1 MNDKVLTRR
10 WDWILWLTLSFGL
23 VATVVGFLRY
33 RLRQSRRQQKSLPA
47 DLALDLQKLQGLS
60 ESEAI
65 SRHSPMLAQKR
76 EQESKKVRRDIWRSR
91 TFSIFN
97 LSLICL
103 AAVRALFGDPVGA
116 WLTFG
121 VLVLNVG
128 VNVTQQMVATRQLEK
143 LMELARPLATVIRDG
158 RARTAKVDEIVT
170 GDLLVI
176 GPGDEFLASGELLIG
191 RPKVVGEMTLSGNR
205 AARYRGR
212 GDLIPAGSYC
222 IEGRAAYRVTAM
234 PDDLGTKRWT
244 PVQKKAELTPLQHI
258 ITRILHILLVI
269 VGIFLVLLLLEWINS
284 PLLSLVFESKYRA
297 AASII
302 FSISA
307 SGLFFL
313 IVASYALGSARLGG
327 VGALIRQSQA
337 VESLAQVSVLCI
349 SKAGALTS
357 AQVRLDM
364 FPSLEGVPSL
374 VENRT
379 RHIIGD
385 LAHSAP
391 MDNFYLQAL
400 ADNFIGSK
408 RPVEQ
413 AAWFLSAFGWGAVT
427 FSEADIEGTYVI
439 GEPTILQPHLVSLQV
454 ANKEETSTE
463 DESST
468 KIEASSAK
476 VDLRLRR
483 QIRRLGRFFRRND
496 EKKHEYADDAVAVM
510 GSTLVDEADQPG
522 SSWQESGPAAPSDG
536 DTSKDPA
543 ADRGNI
549 FQGLRLRLDKF
560 RKPAQDLEAEEVQD
574 LEPDQTLPRLLFAYT
589 PESRALFDNEGR
601 PRLPNELTPLCTLT
615 FEEQIQSQSVEVVR
629 TFTKSGINVKI
640 LTSEDPERLIAATEQ
655 LGLTGDEP
663 APQAVISGLQLA
675 KMNGS
680 QFDRA
685 IKGATV
691 LGQLTPEQKG
701 DVVRSLRRI
710 DEQVAMVGDRVDDVP
725 AMEAASLSISLRSS
739 SQAALST
746 ADIVLLEDSLQ
757 VLPTVMQQGQR
768 IVNGLLDIL
777 KISLTQIGYILLLI
791 MLMAITSRRF
801 FYYNA
806 AQGGVIGIITVTLP
820 SVGLVL
826 WSSAK
831 ALPLQ
836 YMRSRLMHFV
846 VPAVLTMTMAT
857 LAINQ
862 IVGREDINTPYSQLA
877 VTYGLILMSLLL
889 VVFVQPPTRFWVGGD
904 VLSRDRRIIFMVIL
918 LFLVFIVVTY
928 IPQTQEWFHLGPLTD
943 ARDYAVIVAVS
954 VAWVLFIRAFWR
966 APWLR
971 RRAGI
976 LPNSSDR
983 NTGLSQQ

>member
-1 MNDKVLTRR
+1 MNGRTFARQR
-10 WDWILWLTLSFGL
+10 GWILWLTLCFGV
-23 VATVVGFLRY
+23 VATVVGFLRS
-33 RLRQSRRQQKSLPA
+33 RLHQTRRQQKFLPP
-47 DLALDLQKLQGLS
+47 DLALDLQQFQGLS
-60 ESEAI
+60 EAEVV
-65 SRHSPMLAQKR
+65 SRHSPFLAQKR
-76 EQESKKVRRDIWRSR
+76 EKESEKVRRDIWRSR

-143 LMELARPLATVIRDG
+143 LMERARPLATVIRDG
-158 RARTAKVDEIVT
+158 RVRTAEVDEIVT

-176 GPGDEFLASGELLIG
+176 GPGDEFLASGEILDG
-191 RPKVVGEMTLSGNR
+191 RPEVVGEMTLGGNR
-205 AARYRGR
+205 AAMYRGR

-222 IEGRAAYRVTAM
+222 IQGRAAYRVTAL
-234 PDDLGTKRWT
+234 PDDLETKMWT
-244 PVQKKAELTPLQHI
+244 PVQKKAELTPLQRI
-258 ITRILHILLVI
+258 ITRILHLLLVI

-284 PLLSLVFESKYRA
+284 PLFSSVFESNFRA

-327 VGALIRQSQA
+327 IGALIRESQA
-337 VESLAQVSVLCI
+337 VEALAQVSVLCI

-364 FPSLEGVPSL
+364 FTSVIGVPSL
-374 VENRT
+374 VEKRT
-379 RHIIGD
+379 RNIIGD

-391 MDNFYLQAL
+391 IDNYYLQTL

-413 AAWFLSAFGWGAVT
+413 AAWFLSAFGWSAVT
-427 FSEADIEGTYVI
+427 FSEADVEGTYVI
-439 GEPTILQPHLVSLQV
+439 GEPTIMQPNLVSSQV
-454 ANKEETSTE
+454 ANNEDTSTE

-468 KIEASSAK
+468 RVEASSAR

-483 QIRRLGRFFRRND
+483 EIGRLGRFFRRNE
-496 EKKHEYADDAVAVM
+496 EKKHKDADDTVAVM
-510 GSTLVDEADQPG
+510 GSTLVAEADRPG
-522 SSWQESGPAAPSDG
+522 SSRQEAGPTATSAD
-536 DTSKDPA
+536 DTSKDA
-543 ADRGNI
+543 ATDRGNI

-560 RKPAQDLEAEEVQD
+560 RKPSQDLEAEEAQD
-574 LEPDQTLPRLLFAYT
+574 LEPGQTLPRLLFAYA
-589 PESRALFDNEGR
+589 PESRALFDNQGQ

-629 TFTKSGINVKI
+629 TFIKSGIKVKI
-640 LTSEDPERLIAATEQ
+640 LTSEDPERILAAAEQ
-655 LGLTGDEP
+655 LGLTGDET

-675 KMNGS
+675 TMNES

-725 AMEAASLSISLRSS
+725 AMEAANLSISLRSS

-777 KISLTQIGYILLLI
+777 KISLSQIGYILLLI

-826 WSSAK
+826 WSSAR

-846 VPAVLTMTMAT
+846 VPAILTVTLAT

-862 IVGREDINTPYSQLA
+862 IVGRANINTPYSQLV
-877 VTYGLILMSLLL
+877 VTYGLILMGLLL

-904 VLSRDRRIIFMVIL
+904 VLSRDRRIIFMVIM
-918 LFLVFIVVTY
+918 LFLVFIALTY
-928 IPQTQEWFHLGPLTD
+928 IPRTQGWFHLGPLKD

-954 VAWVLFIRAFWR
+954 VAWALFIRAFWR

-976 LPNSSDR
+976 LSD
-983 NTGLSQQ
+983 GLDKNGGHSHQ